1 MTEPR
6 TNEVTGTS
14 PQAWKGT
21 ILLVGLTALLMLV
34 SGCYTVVATGRT
46 WTDRTISSDRDP
58 SADAAW
64 DSGAYYGVEDPAYAS
79 GQGVGLRTEAEES
92 EQSGVGIRYREYY
105 GDQTDDL
112 GYWEDQVPAETM
124 VVTYRRPWIRRLY
137 VNSYYDWTCGFYP
150 QPYRRGSYWNVGWNW
165 RGFWF
170 GYSSGLYWYDPFY
183 WDSFYCDP
191 FWAHGYSAAFGW
203 WDPWY
208 GWGGYDPWRWWWWEP
223 WYQNYWHWNWM
234 NRYAGYYQPVYYG
247 YDPWSPGIA
256 VQDYQRRPADRRR
269 GVTDEERRPAR
280 GVLAGETTRGG
291 TGNEGSGLR
300 TPRSTSP
307 TTPTVKTP
315 RSTSPTTPTV
325 KTPRS
330 TSPTTPTVKTPRST
344 SPTTPTVKTP
354 RTTIP
359 KAPTVRTPRTTA
371 PRTPTVRPPASGG
384 SRPPTSAVR
393 PPKTVKPP
401 GGEIGA
407 VPDPVPDS
415 GRPYLLYDP
424 RTAPRPEQ
432 GMVKPGTRLD
442 ASRTPR
448 SETPPAPT
456 VRVQVGRPGDYRTS
470 GSGAARTIQ
479 QIGQAVSSAVRGST
493 SGGSRTS
500 QLARGIGAIS
510 RVLGGSSSSGSSG
523 SGSTSRARAS
533 SGSSSG
539 SGAMTSR
546 PSMGSSGSMS
556 GSSGARPSVGSSAGR
571 VGGGGSSSGARGSSG
586 GGGAPPKGKGKGKG

>member
-1 MTEPR
+1 MTEPNL
-6 TNEVTGTS
+6 NEMTGTS
-14 PQAWKGT
+14 SQVWKGT

-46 WTDRTISSDRDP
+46 WSDRTLSSDQ
-58 SADAAW
+58 AW
-64 DSGAYYGVEDPAYAS
+64 DREAYYGADDPAYTT
-79 GQGVGLRTEAEES
+79 GQGIGLQTEAEAS
-92 EQSGVGIRYREYY
+92 DQSGVGIRYREYY
-105 GDQTDDL
+105 GDQPDDL
-112 GYWEDQVPAETM
+112 GYREEQVPAETM

-191 FWAHGYSAAFGW
+191 FWSHGYSAAFGW

-208 GWGGYDPWRWWWWEP
+208 GWGGYDPWRYWWWEP

-234 NRYAGYYQPVYYG
+234 NHYAGYYQPIYYG

-256 VQDYQRRPADRRR
+256 VQDYERRPADRRR

-280 GVLAGETTRGG
+280 GVLAGGTTRTG
-291 TGNEGSGLR
+291 TGSQGSGTR
-300 TPRSTSP
+300 TPRSGSP
-307 TTPTVKTP
+307 TTPTVKSP
-315 RSTSPTTPTV
+315 RSGSPTTPTV
-325 KTPRS
+325 KS
-330 TSPTTPTVKTPRST
+330 
-344 SPTTPTVKTP
+344 P
-354 RTTIP
+354 RTTTP

-371 PRTPTVRPPASGG
+371 PRTPTVRPPTSGG
-384 SRPPTSAVR
+384 SRPPSSAVR

-401 GGEIGA
+401 EGETGV
-407 VPDPVPDS
+407 VPDPGPDS
-415 GRPYLLYDP
+415 ARPYLLYDP

-442 ASRTPR
+442 ADRTPR
-448 SETPPAPT
+448 TSTPPAPT
-456 VRVQVGRPGDYRTS
+456 VPVQVGRPGDYRPAS
-470 GSGAARTIQ
+470 SGAARTIRE
-479 QIGQAVSSAVRGST
+479 IGQAVSSAVRS
-493 SGGSRTS
+493 SSSSRTS
-500 QLARGIGAIS
+500 QLVRGIGAVS
-510 RVLGGSSSSGSSG
+510 RVLGGSRSSTSSSGGSSTRARTTSGSSG
-523 SGSTSRARAS
+523 GSGSMS
-533 SGSSSG
+533 
-539 SGAMTSR
+539 SR

-556 GSSGARPSVGSSAGR
+556 GSSGARPSMGSSGGV

-586 GGGAPPKGKGKGKG
+586 GGGAPPKGKGKG